1 MRYAKGR
8 DELGVSNSHL
18 DTSLALSPV
27 SHLFLEPMTTC
38 PPSFNSRAKL
48 FLLPVMRGRFLALWD
63 HTWPHLTFFP
73 RLAGML
79 VVNVTWRNKTYV
91 GTLLDCTQH
100 DWAPP
105 R

>member
-1 MRYAKGR
+1 
-8 DELGVSNSHL
+8 
-18 DTSLALSPV
+18 
-27 SHLFLEPMTTC
+27 
-38 PPSFNSRAKL
+38 
-48 FLLPVMRGRFLALWD
+48 
-63 HTWPHLTFFP
+63 
-73 RLAGML
+73 ML

>member
-1 MRYAKGR
+1 MTPY
-8 DELGVSNSHL
+8 
-18 DTSLALSPV
+18 TLSFSP
-27 SHLFLEPMTTC
+27 
-38 PPSFNSRAKL
+38 RAEL
-48 FLLPVMRGRFLALWD
+48 FLLPVPRGRFLAPWD
-63 HTWPHLTFFP
+63 HTWPHLTLSP

>member
-1 MRYAKGR
+1 MLLQPKAQSPKTSCLPSCSPRAELFFLPVSRSRSAFCPNAQGR
-8 DELGVSNSHL
+8 VKLWGHIWPRL
-18 DTSLALSPV
+18 TLSP
-27 SHLFLEPMTTC
+27 P
-38 PPSFNSRAKL
+38 
-48 FLLPVMRGRFLALWD
+48 
-63 HTWPHLTFFP
+63 LT
-73 RLAGML
+73 GML